1 LRAISDA
8 KSIDLLAA
16 CIDNLVDSSARDR
29 RNIEAPPC
37 NTEGAAVTESNVRI
51 SLFPRRSAGTFYAT
65 SKIALIARASP
76 PFDRHRRPH
85 DGQQTPISKA
95 RWLCY
100 GQRTSID
107 YIPMNS
113 PFLGRKDWEAE
124 VTKMIKV
131 MGAPIKPEE
140 VPHIVDYLSRHYGK

>member
-1 LRAISDA
+1 LITWSILAHGIGGTSKHHRATL
-8 KSIDLLAA
+8 KE
-16 CIDNLVDSSARDR
+16 R
-29 RNIEAPPC
+29 RLQRATFGSP
-37 NTEGAAVTESNVRI
+37 
-51 SLFPRRSAGTFYAT
+51 LFPRRSAGTFYAT